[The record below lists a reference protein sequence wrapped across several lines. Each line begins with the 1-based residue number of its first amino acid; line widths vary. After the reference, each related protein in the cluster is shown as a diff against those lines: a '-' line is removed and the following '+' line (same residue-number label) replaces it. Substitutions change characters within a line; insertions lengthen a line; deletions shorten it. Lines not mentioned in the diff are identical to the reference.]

1 MEQNVERI
9 LIPTDAIFQRLD
21 GLAEEIL
28 RDYQGKELTILA
40 VLNGSLIF
48 AADLLRRLPIPLKL
62 ECISVASY
70 HGGTQTSGK
79 VVFDQI
85 SLPDLNGRHVLIL
98 DDILDTGLTLN
109 AICEKLLR
117 ETSPLSLKICVLLRK
132 IKKRVQPV
140 SADFVGFDIG
150 DQFVI
155 GYGLD
160 FQEQYRNLPYIGV
173 MRERMK
179 YE

>member
-85 SLPDLNGRHVLIL
+85 SLP
-98 DDILDTGLTLN
+98 GLTLN
-109 AICEKLLR
+109 AIREKLLR